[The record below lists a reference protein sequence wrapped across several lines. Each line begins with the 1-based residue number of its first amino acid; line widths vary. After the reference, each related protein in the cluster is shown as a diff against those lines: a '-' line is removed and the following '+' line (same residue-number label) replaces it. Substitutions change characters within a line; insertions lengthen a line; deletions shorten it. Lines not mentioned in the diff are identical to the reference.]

1 MLENQTG
8 EYYFKQMKCSQ
19 KIKFK
24 RNLLNKYPF
33 PKVFFREKYSSFE
46 NMVCAAF
53 VWDETKQ
60 GYVYWYNV
68 SRMFS
73 KTN

>member
-24 RNLLNKYPF
+24 RNLLNKFSYS
-33 PKVFFREKYSSFE
+33 KHFFRENHSSFE
-46 NMVCAAF
+46 NMIYAAF

-68 SRMFS
+68 SKMFS